1 MVDVSASLALLALA
15 AVALGEWIHARHVD
29 AASVLAFGPSGRPRR
44 WTRVAP
50 AVRTLSAAL
59 FVWGSATLALSPS
72 STITIDRTTSE
83 RLLVLMDVSPSM
95 YLEDA
100 GSTEPVT
107 RLSRA
112 RSTLRA
118 ILDRTAPE
126 VPISVGAFYNELKP
140 IVVDT
145 TDRNILENV
154 CNRLPL
160 TQAFT
165 GQRAKTNLTG
175 SLAAAFEMI
184 EPWPLKSTTIVL
196 LTDGDSVPSKGLPA
210 TPRSVSDLVVLGFG
224 SNVGRLIDGHSSCQQ
239 IADLTA
245 LAHRTDGTYLD
256 CNAAD
261 PPPELLRRLAGGGGS
276 DPRYAKTR
284 ERMARLAIVT
294 SSLLLAALWI
304 LLPWLGAR
312 RPTAPWRVLADRRG
326 QGQP

>member
-83 RLLVLMDVSPSM
+83 RLLVLLDVSPSM

-175 SLAAAFEMI
+175 VDHMGRFLHS
-184 EPWPLKSTTIVL
+184 
-196 LTDGDSVPSKGLPA
+196 GLG
-210 TPRSVSDLVVLGFG
+210 TGLHFGGVV
-224 SNVGRLIDGHSSCQQ
+224 
-239 IADLTA
+239 
-245 LAHRTDGTYLD
+245 
-256 CNAAD
+256 AD
-261 PPPELLRRLAGGGGS
+261 PFEYFTVYG
-276 DPRYAKTR
+276 
-284 ERMARLAIVT
+284 
-294 SSLLLAALWI
+294 
-304 LLPWLGAR
+304 
-312 RPTAPWRVLADRRG
+312 RRG
-326 QGQP
+326 QRLEQSLERVEREAM